1 MVGTAIF
8 TFLFKT
14 FVLMHCENWTVC
26 FIFLI
31 LLYLIYMFTS
41 KIVVEKC
48 RTGHEGATHGHERT
62 KRAERP
68 FPALFVPQFTKPL
81 YMT

>member
-14 FVLMHCENWTVC
+14 FVLMHWENWTVC

-41 KIVVEKC
+41 KIV
-48 RTGHEGATHGHERT
+48 
-62 KRAERP
+62 P
-68 FPALFVPQFTKPL
+68 FSLVRSFFSIVSFSIEEHSEHMTVLFVQ
-81 YMT
+81 